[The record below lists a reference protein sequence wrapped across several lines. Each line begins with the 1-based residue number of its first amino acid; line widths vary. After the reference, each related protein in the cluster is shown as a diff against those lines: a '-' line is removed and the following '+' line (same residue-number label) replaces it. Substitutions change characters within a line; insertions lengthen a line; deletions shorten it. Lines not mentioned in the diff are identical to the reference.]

1 MSEFYQSI
9 ADHYDD
15 IFPLSNS
22 LKKFLLSFGITK
34 EDDILDVGCATG
46 EIAVYLARH
55 ARTVTG
61 IDLDPKLIE
70 IAHSKNIG
78 AVLIMFGFL

>member
-34 EDDILDVGCATG
+34 EDDILDVRP
-46 EIAVYLARH
+46 LH
-55 ARTVTG
+55 G
-61 IDLDPKLIE
+61 IFP
-70 IAHSKNIG
+70 
-78 AVLIMFGFL
+78 